1 MLPGREHKNAE
12 NAGSWRWNAAVC
24 RMFTKRL
31 RFAGKRWTAPAPVW
45 FHAARVMAKTKKVTC
60 ESCYFRRNTLCALAL
75 DEPCSTYR
83 PDSPEGLRPPP
94 QMRFL
99 FRQERRTQAT
109 WAFPTAQEQAA
120 LYG

>member
-1 MLPGREHKNAE
+1 
-12 NAGSWRWNAAVC
+12 
-24 RMFTKRL
+24 
-31 RFAGKRWTAPAPVW
+31 
-45 FHAARVMAKTKKVTC
+45 MATVRPKAKKVSC
-60 ESCYFRRNTLCALAL
+60 ETCYFRCNLLCALDL
-75 DEPCSTYR
+75 EEPCVTYR